1 MTMAPSATK
10 PPVRLTRSG
19 LLLGGQA
26 TSAVPLLAGSVHYWR
41 LAREDWRACLRA
53 VADLGL
59 RLVDVYVPW
68 GVHEIRAGE
77 LDLGQRDARKDVG
90 AFLDLIAELGMVAIV
105 RPGPHINAEL
115 TYFGLPE
122 RVVWDPDCQA
132 KGPRGAPVI
141 LPAPPRMFPVPSYA
155 SDAYHDE
162 VTRYFD
168 LLGEVLAPRCR
179 APERPDA
186 PVVLIQ
192 IDNEGALFFRDGAYD
207 QDYHPDAIASYRAFL
222 RDRYGTI
229 TALREAYGDHAR
241 TLEREVESSPEAV
254 SEPDDGSERSEE
266 DGLRFSNVLPPDRFA
281 AESLDR
287 MAYYLDWAAFQEQLL
302 ATSLGKF
309 RQAMRRA
316 GFGDLPATHNFPLAE
331 DTTPLNAAR
340 VGEFVDMIGYDFYH
354 RASPETRASIAA
366 RTSELSV
373 RSAAR
378 DVPAFACE
386 MGAGYPPYFPPL
398 DERDSTFTVL
408 CALAYGLR
416 GFNIYM
422 AVERDR
428 WVGAPIGP
436 HGRQRPFAAF
446 WRRLCAA
453 IEEVGFHRLHRKVP
467 VRLLVPRVERR
478 IARVMHALGPAS
490 GALMAVMGQG
500 PRESCLEH
508 DLGTGYPL
516 ALQADDFRRAFE
528 QALDARGV
536 PYALVGGEDRDVA
549 FHDAQWVVCASGG
562 GFSDV
567 LAQRLADAATAGTRV
582 SLGPRRRRWD
592 GSLRPVDQDVLEG
605 AEIELIEGSS
615 AAVVGAAVSRAVE
628 ALSLPTFPCEPDG
641 VHATVHVDEAGE
653 PRVVFII
660 NAGAEHVG
668 ARVAVGL
675 DADWRDLL
683 GEGGTRSSAGVLEVA
698 IRPRSVRMLARR

>member
-1 MTMAPSATK
+1 MGTGPLTV
-10 PPVRLTRSG
+10 PLTVRLTRSG
-19 LLLGGQA
+19 LLLDDDGGPRL
-26 TSAVPLLAGSVHYWR
+26 VPLLAGSVHYWR
-41 LAREDWRACLRA
+41 LAREDWRACLRS

-68 GVHEIRAGE
+68 GVHELAAGE

-90 AFLDLIAELGMVAIV
+90 AFLDLVGELGLLAIV

-122 RVVWDPDCQA
+122 RVVWDPACQA

-179 APERPDA
+179 RADQPDA
-186 PVVLIQ
+186 PVVMLQ

-207 QDYHPDAIASYRAFL
+207 QDYHPDAIAAYRAFL
-222 RDRYGTI
+222 RERYGTI
-229 TALREAYGDHAR
+229 TALRQTYGAQARREASHGAAEDADGEPAAES
-241 TLEREVESSPEAV
+241 TESSDE
-254 SEPDDGSERSEE
+254 
-266 DGLRFSNVLPPDRFA
+266 LRFSNVLPPDRFGA
-281 AESLDR
+281 TTLDQ
-287 MAYYLDWAAFQEQLL
+287 MPYYLDWAAFQEQLL
-302 ATSLGKF
+302 ASSLGRF

-316 GFGDLPATHNFPLAE
+316 GFGDLPTTHNFPLAE

-340 VGEFVDMIGYDFYH
+340 VGEFVELIGYDYYH

-398 DERDSTFTVL
+398 DERDSMFTVL

-416 GFNIYM
+416 GFNVYM

-436 HGRQRPFAAF
+436 HGRQRPFAEF
-446 WRRLCAA
+446 WRRLCGA
-453 IEEVGFHRLHRKVP
+453 IEEVGFHRLHREVP
-467 VRLLVPRVERR
+467 VRVLMPRVERR
-478 IARVMHALGPAS
+478 IARVMHAFGPAS

-500 PRESCLEH
+500 PRESCLER
-508 DLGTGYPL
+508 DLGVGYPL
-516 ALQADDFRRAFE
+516 ALAADDFRRTFE
-528 QALDARGV
+528 QALEARGV

-549 FHDAQWVVCASGG
+549 FHGARWVVCATGG

-567 LAQRLADAATAGTRV
+567 LAQRLADAAASGTRV
-582 SLGPRRRRWD
+582 SLGPHRRRWD
-592 GSLRPVDQDVLEG
+592 GSLRPLEDDVLEG
-605 AEIELIEGSS
+605 AGIELIESSS

-628 ALSLPTFPCEPDG
+628 ALSLPTHPCEPEG
-641 VHATVHVDEAGE
+641 VHVTVHVDDAGE
-653 PRVVFII
+653 AQVVFVI
-660 NAGAEHVG
+660 NPTAEHVG
-668 ARVAVGL
+668 ARVALGV
-675 DADWRDLL
+675 DASWRDLL
-683 GEGGTRSSAGVLEVA
+683 SEGGTASRAGVLETAV
-698 IRPRSVRMLARR
+698 RPRSVRMFGRR

>member
-1 MTMAPSATK
+1 P
-10 PPVRLTRSG
+10 
-19 LLLGGQA
+19 
-26 TSAVPLLAGSVHYWR
+26 
-41 LAREDWRACLRA
+41 CLRA

-68 GVHEIRAGE
+68 GVHELRAGE

-90 AFLDLIAELGMVAIV
+90 AFLDMIAELGLLAIV

-122 RVVWDPDCQA
+122 RVVWDPACQA

-179 APERPDA
+179 RPDQPDA
-186 PVVLIQ
+186 PVVMLQ
-192 IDNEGALFFRDGAYD
+192 IDNEGALFFRDGVYD
-207 QDYHPDAIASYRAFL
+207 QDYHPDAIAAYRAFL
-222 RDRYGTI
+222 RERYGTI
-229 TALREAYGDHAR
+229 TALRDIYGAQARRESTPAHEGDEAADPAG
-241 TLEREVESSPEAV
+241 
-254 SEPDDGSERSEE
+254 EPAEE
-266 DGLRFSNVLPPDRFA
+266 LRFSNVLPPDRFA
-281 AESLDR
+281 ATSLDE
-287 MAYYLDWAAFQEQLL
+287 MPYYLDWAAFQEQLL
-302 ATSLGKF
+302 ATSLGRF
-309 RQAMRRA
+309 REAMRRA
-316 GFGDLPATHNFPLAE
+316 GFGDLPTTHNFPLAE

-340 VGEFVDMIGYDFYH
+340 VGEFVDLIGYDYYH
-354 RASPETRASIAA
+354 RSSPETRASIAA

-373 RSAAR
+373 RSDAR

-398 DERDSTFTVL
+398 DERDSMFTVL

-416 GFNIYM
+416 GFNVYM

-436 HGRQRPFAAF
+436 HGRKRPFADF
-446 WRRLCAA
+446 WRRLCTA
-453 IEEVGFHRLHRKVP
+453 IEEVELHRLRREVP
-467 VRLLVPRVERR
+467 VRVLVPRVERR
-478 IARVMHALGPAS
+478 IARVMHAFGPAS

-516 ALQADDFRRAFE
+516 ALAADDFRRTLE
-528 QALDARGV
+528 QALEARGV
-536 PYALVGGEDRDVA
+536 PYALVGGEDRDIA
-549 FHDAQWVVCASGG
+549 FHRARWVVCATGG

-567 LAQRLADAATAGTRV
+567 LAQRLADAAARGIRV
-582 SLGPRRRRWD
+582 SLGPHDRRWD
-592 GSLRPVDQDVLEG
+592 GSLRPLAQDVLEG
-605 AEIELIEGSS
+605 SGIERIQGSS
-615 AAVVGAAVSRAVE
+615 ATAVRAAVSRAVE
-628 ALSLPTFPCEPDG
+628 ALDLPTYSCEPGG
-641 VHATVHVDEAGE
+641 VHAAVHASDDGEAS
-653 PRVVFII
+653 VVFVV
-660 NAGAEHVG
+660 NPTSEHVG
-668 ARVAVGL
+668 ARVALGV
-675 DADWRDLL
+675 DAEWRDLL
-683 GEGGTRSSAGVLEVA
+683 GEGGTTSSAGVLEAA
-698 IRPRSVRMLARR
+698 IRPRSVRMLARRG

>member
-1 MTMAPSATK
+1 MAQ
-10 PPVRLTRSG
+10 VRLTRSG
-19 LLLGGQA
+19 LLLDGETA
-26 TSAVPLLAGSVHYWR
+26 FPRLVPLLAGSVHYWR
-41 LAREDWRACLRA
+41 LAREDWRPCLRA
-53 VADLGL
+53 VKDLGL

-68 GVHEIRAGE
+68 GVHELRAGE

-90 AFLDLIAELGMVAIV
+90 AFLDLVGELGMLAIV

-122 RVVWDPDCQA
+122 RVVWDPACQA

-168 LLGEVLAPRCR
+168 QLGEVLAPRCR
-179 APERPDA
+179 SSEHPDA
-186 PVVLIQ
+186 PVVLLQ

-207 QDYHPDAIASYRAFL
+207 QDYHPDAIAAYRAFL
-222 RDRYGTI
+222 RERYGTI
-229 TALREAYGDHAR
+229 TALRTSYGDHAR
-241 TLEREVESSPEAV
+241 RHESDAGHDES
-254 SEPDDGSERSEE
+254 SERSDEPGDE
-266 DGLRFSNVLPPDRFA
+266 PSDELRFSNVLPPDRFA
-281 AESLDR
+281 AETLDH
-287 MAYYLDWAAFQEQLL
+287 MTYYLDWAAFQEQLL
-302 ATSLGKF
+302 ASSLGRF
-309 RQAMRRA
+309 REAMRRA
-316 GFGDLPATHNFPLAE
+316 GFGDLPTTHNFPLAE

-340 VGEFVDMIGYDFYH
+340 VGEFVDMIGYDYYH

-373 RSAAR
+373 RSDAR

-398 DERDSTFTVL
+398 DERDSMFTML
-408 CALAYGLR
+408 SALAYGLR
-416 GFNIYM
+416 GFNMYM

-428 WVGAPIGP
+428 WVGAPVGP
-436 HGRQRPFAAF
+436 HGRQRPFAEL

-453 IEEVGFHRLHRKVP
+453 IEEVGFHRLHRQVP
-467 VRLLVPRVERR
+467 VRVLIPRVERR
-478 IARVMHALGPAS
+478 IARVMHAFGPAS

-516 ALQADDFRRAFE
+516 ALSADDFRRTVE
-528 QALDARGV
+528 QALEARGV

-549 FHDAQWVVCASGG
+549 FHGARWVVCASGG

-567 LAQRLADAATAGTRV
+567 LAQRLADAAAAGTRV
-582 SLGPRRRRWD
+582 SLGPRPRRWD
-592 GSLRPVDQDVLEG
+592 GSLRPLAEDVLEG
-605 AEIELIEGSS
+605 AGIELIEGSS

-628 ALSLPTFPCEPDG
+628 ALSLPTYPCEPEG
-641 VHATVHVDEAGE
+641 VHATVHTDDAGVTK
-653 PRVVFII
+653 VVFVI
-660 NAGAEHVG
+660 NPTGDHVG
-668 ARVAVGL
+668 ARVALGV
-675 DADWRDLL
+675 DAEWRDLL
-683 GEGGTRSSAGVLEVA
+683 GEGGTTSSAGVLEVA
-698 IRPRSVRMLARR
+698 IRPRSVRMLSRR